1 MFFGWLAC
9 THRPPDPAVPAE
21 PASFGTDGAADL
33 DEAELGVVAAL
44 EERLGA
50 PITVDARLSVSA
62 SRAAYAVLTTQEF
75 PAAELDGWWLQDGV
89 VVIPALRTSYAV
101 VHRDDTPDL
110 DAWAAAVREVADL
123 AGSAVI
129 GLGTASWGRARAWV
143 LTPAYGVASLAP
155 VPRTPGPHPLRAELE
170 GADLVVGWFPGDG
183 GGVGRAEG
191 RGVVEATLPVGV
203 RAVSVT
209 AREGTSSRQVARF
222 RTAWAP
228 VRSWSAAEIVADL
241 GARRAAAGMRP
252 LMPVGSAPCPEDQ
265 SSTGVFLVREAS
277 CWGWGSNPDQPLG
290 NAWNLVG
297 EDPDLLWDALSDRW
311 DALGL
316 EVSADRLEVHLRR
329 VLVPAH
335 PEEVVRLVAAHPKF
349 ARARHD
355 PSASAELERA
365 AQTLDGAALVT
376 TADALRDA
384 TLSGPL
390 LRGGTRWF
398 AVGFGPTIEEAV
410 GAAAADVTG
419 EPARFAVAAGPEWSP
434 DLGYVHVVALLSSD
448 AAR

>member
-1 MFFGWLAC
+1 MFLAWLAC
-9 THRPPDPAVPAE
+9 THRPPAPALPAE
-21 PASFGTDGAADL
+21 PASFGTDGPADL
-33 DEAELGVVAAL
+33 DEAELAVVAGL

-62 SRAAYAVLTTQEF
+62 SRAAYALVTTQEF

-89 VVIPALRTSYAV
+89 VVIPALRTSYGV
-101 VHRDDTPDL
+101 VHRVDTPDL
-110 DAWAAAVREVADL
+110 DAWAAAVREVADT
-123 AGSAVI
+123 AGGAVI
-129 GLGTASWGRARAWV
+129 GLGSASWGKARAWV
-143 LTPAYGVASLAP
+143 LTPAYGVAALAP
-155 VPRTPGPHPLRAELE
+155 VPRTPGPHPLRAELA

-191 RGVVEATLPVGV
+191 RGVVEATLPDGV

-209 AREGTSSRQVARF
+209 VRQGTSSRQVARF
-222 RTAWAP
+222 RTTPAP

-241 GARRAAAGMRP
+241 DARRAAAG
-252 LMPVGSAPCPEDQ
+252 LGLLLPVGAAPCPEDEAT
-265 SSTGVFLVREAS
+265 TGVLLVREAR
-277 CWGWGSNPDQPLG
+277 CWSWGSNPDQPLG

-316 EVSADRLEVHLRR
+316 EVSADGLEVHLRR
-329 VLVPAH
+329 VLVPAQ
-335 PEEVVRLVAAHPKF
+335 PEEVVRLVAALPMF
-349 ARARHD
+349 ARARQD
-355 PSASAELERA
+355 PSASAQLAQA
-365 AQTLDGAALVT
+365 AQTLDGAALAA

-384 TLSGPL
+384 ALGGPL
-390 LRGGTRWF
+390 LQGGTRWF

-410 GAAAADVTG
+410 AAAADNVTG
-419 EPARFAVAAGPEWSP
+419 DAARYAVATRALWTP
-434 DLGYVHVVALLSSD
+434 DLGNVHVVALLSSD